1 MDKNIRAIQT
11 FIEINLT
18 KHNEMF
24 NIKSF
29 RRYIGTWAS
38 VRLRYEEG
46 EEHEL
51 YHDPL
56 PDSYL
61 LHCV

>member
-1 MDKNIRAIQT
+1 MYGLINAIT
-11 FIEINLT
+11 G
-18 KHNEMF
+18 HNATESIAMF
-24 NIKSF
+24 
-29 RRYIGTWAS
+29 T
-38 VRLRYEEG
+38 
-46 EEHEL
+46 L